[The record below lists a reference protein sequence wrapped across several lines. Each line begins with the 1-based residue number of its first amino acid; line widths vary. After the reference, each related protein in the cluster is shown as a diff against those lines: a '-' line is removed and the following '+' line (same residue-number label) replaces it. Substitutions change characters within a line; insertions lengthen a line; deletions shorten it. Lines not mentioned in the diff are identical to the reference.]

1 MKMLYI
7 AGKYRSNSIDGVKEN
22 IRVARAYAEKYWK
35 LGYAVICPHTNSGLM
50 EQSVSEQLLMKGD
63 LEFIMRCDVIV
74 MLPDWIESAG
84 SRAEHEVAVQCHLQ
98 IIYEYTAEQADFIV
112 VSGIN
117 PLYNHGVNLDENLHL
132 STDILF

>member
-22 IRVARAYAEKYWK
+22 VRVARRYAEKYWK
-35 LGYAVICPHTNSGLM
+35 LGYAVICPHTNSGTM
-50 EQSVSEQLLMKGD
+50 EYDVSEQLLMDGD
-63 LEFIMRCDVIV
+63 LEFIKRCDVIV
-74 MLPDWIESAG
+74 MLPGWIESAG
-84 SRAEHEVAVQCHLQ
+84 SRAEHELAIQCKLQ

-117 PLYNHGVNLDENLHL
+117 PLYHHGVKL
-132 STDILF
+132 